1 LKAAVR
7 KAGIVK
13 DPDPVR
19 ELLHWWQRARPEQ
32 RADFLDLVMAER
44 GDDPA

>member
-19 ELLHWWQRARPEQ
+19 ELLRWWQRAQ
-32 RADFLDLVMAER
+32 RAVFLDLVMAER

>member
-1 LKAAVR
+1 LKAAAR

-19 ELLHWWQRARPEQ
+19 ELLHWWQRA
-32 RADFLDLVMAER
+32 DFLDLVMAER